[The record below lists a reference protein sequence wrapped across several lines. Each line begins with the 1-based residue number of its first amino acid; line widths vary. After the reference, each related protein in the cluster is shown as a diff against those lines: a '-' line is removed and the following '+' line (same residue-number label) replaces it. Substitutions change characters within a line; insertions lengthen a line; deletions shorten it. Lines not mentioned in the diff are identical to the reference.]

1 MKLARLW
8 KRKKRENIRNHF
20 PKGVVEV
27 AMKNIDQYISEK
39 IQDMVVAME
48 DEYDL
53 VCCQSNGA
61 IFDDPEILIMVI
73 RYPEWPLT

>member
-61 IFDDPEILIMVI
+61 IFDDPEILSMVI
-73 RYPEWPLT
+73 IYPEWPIT